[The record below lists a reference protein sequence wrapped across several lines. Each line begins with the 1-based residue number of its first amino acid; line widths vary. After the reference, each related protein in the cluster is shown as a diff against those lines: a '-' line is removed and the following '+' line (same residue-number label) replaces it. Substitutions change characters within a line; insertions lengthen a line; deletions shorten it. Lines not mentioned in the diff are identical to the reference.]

1 MSLWRVNDPMRIQ
14 MRARLYGGFTLL
26 AILAA
31 VMGGFAYRQTDSLD
45 GMFDIKA
52 QLERA
57 ARELYT
63 LNGLTDRFLAQS
75 LTYRMLPTSE
85 AAAGMQSSLT
95 EMMQLAE
102 GLAERALSDERRAL
116 YAGLRDQSDRL
127 AAELPRLVAL
137 GTQIRESKAGVY
149 SAGDD
154 LTKASGVLI
163 AQLRT
168 GDDAILDQAVEIER
182 TLLLFRIMNWRF
194 LATTDPKTRA
204 LSAAT
209 FATAQTS
216 VATLKALN
224 LTPAQRR
231 DLATVEEALHR
242 LNRHITTAASAMLES
257 EALYE
262 QSLKTK
268 AEALAATGT
277 QVRTKLDGV
286 LQDIAARSS
295 ATMASTKQVQV
306 ALLALI
312 LAISAA
318 SAVLIGRS
326 ITRPISGMTRA
337 MSRLAAGETAIE
349 VPSQDATDEMG
360 EMARA
365 VEVFRQTAV
374 SRLALE
380 ADQAAQA
387 SARQR
392 RADRVDA
399 LISAFQQRVAGSLE
413 IVTSAAAELDATARS
428 MTQVADGT
436 NTQAVASSAAAE
448 ETSANVQTVAAA
460 AEEMVASLREIE
472 RQVVQSREVAG
483 HAAHEA
489 DATNAAMASLGT
501 AATQIGAAVTTIS
514 AIASQTNLLAL
525 NATIEA
531 ARAGEAGRGFAV
543 VAAEVKELAGQTARA
558 TEEIGGQI
566 TAIQAA
572 TDQAGAA
579 IRQISGTIAALNQIS
594 GAIAATVVEQ
604 TAATTEISRNASEA
618 ARGTRDVSSRVARVL
633 SLADETGGAAAQVL
647 AAAADLATQSLTVK
661 QEVDGFLDEIRA
673 A

>member
-1 MSLWRVNDPMRIQ
+1 
-14 MRARLYGGFTLL
+14 
-26 AILAA
+26 
-31 VMGGFAYRQTDSLD
+31 MGGFAYRQTASLD
-45 GMFDIKA
+45 EMFNTRA
-52 QLERA
+52 MLERA

-75 LTYRMLPTSE
+75 LTYRMTPSADGAT
-85 AAAGMQSSLT
+85 GMQSSLS
-95 EMMQLAE
+95 EMTQLAD
-102 GLAERALSDERRAL
+102 GLAERALSDERRTL
-116 YAGLRDQSDRL
+116 YAGLRDQSSRL
-127 AAELPRLVAL
+127 AAELPKLVAL
-137 GTQIRESKAGVY
+137 GTQIRENKAGVY

-154 LTKASGVLI
+154 LTKASGALV
-163 AQLRT
+163 AQLRSG

-182 TLLLFRIMNWRF
+182 TLLLFRVMNWRF

-209 FATAQTS
+209 FTTAEAS
-216 VATLKALN
+216 VGKLKALS

-242 LNRHITTAASAMLES
+242 LNRHITAAASAMIES

-262 QSLKTK
+262 QSLKPK
-268 AEALAATGT
+268 AEALVGTGT
-277 QVRTKLDGV
+277 QVRTKLDAV
-286 LQDIAARSS
+286 LQDITARSN
-295 ATMASTKQVQV
+295 ATMAATKPVQV
-306 ALLALI
+306 GLLALI

-337 MSRLAAGETAIE
+337 MSRLAAGEIAVA

-365 VEVFRQTAV
+365 VEVFRQNAV
-374 SRLALE
+374 ARLALE

-399 LISAFQQRVAGSLE
+399 LIAAFQQRVAGSLE
-413 IVTSAAAELDATARS
+413 IVTSAASELDATARS

-436 NTQAVASSAAAE
+436 NAQAVASSAAAE

-472 RQVVQSREVAG
+472 RQVVHSREVAG

-489 DATNAAMASLGT
+489 DATNTAMASLGT
-501 AATQIGAAVTTIS
+501 AATQIGAAVTIIS

-558 TEEIGGQI
+558 TEEISGQI

-572 TDQAGAA
+572 TEQAGAA
-579 IRQISGTIAALNQIS
+579 IRQIGGTIAALNEIS
-594 GAIAATVVEQ
+594 SAIAATVVEQ
-604 TAATTEISRNASEA
+604 TAATTEISRNANEA
-618 ARGTRDVSSRVARVL
+618 ARGTRDVSSSVARVR
-633 SLADETGGAAAQVL
+633 SLADETGGAAAQAL
-647 AAAADLATQSLTVK
+647 AAAADLATHSLTVK
-661 QEVDGFLDEIRA
+661 QEVDGFLGEIRA